1 MRPISAETDG
11 TRRLLRPAALVPA
24 ILLILMLAGCG
35 SSPALDEGTYATVLS
50 DGIWEMNL
58 SGDGRFSILRAG
70 EVVVEGSYEVEEDR
84 VVFTDERGPLNCG
97 AEGKGT
103 YEWAFDGE
111 VLTLTPV
118 EDFCVGRSNVLTQPL
133 TRQP

>member
-1 MRPISAETDG
+1 MA
-11 TRRLLRPAALVPA
+11 A

-50 DGIWEMNL
+50 DGIWEMKL
-58 SGDGRFSILRAG
+58 SGDGRFSTLRVG
-70 EVVVEGSYEVEEDR
+70 EIVVEGSYEVEEDR
-84 VVFTDERGPLNCG
+84 VVFTDESGPLSCG
-97 AEGKGT
+97 PEEKGT
-103 YEWAFDGE
+103 YVWAFDAD